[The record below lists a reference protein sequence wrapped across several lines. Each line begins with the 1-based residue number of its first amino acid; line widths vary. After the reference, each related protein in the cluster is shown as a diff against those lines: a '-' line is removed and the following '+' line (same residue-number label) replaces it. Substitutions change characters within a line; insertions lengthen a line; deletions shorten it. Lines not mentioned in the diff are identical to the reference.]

1 MKKTIGRAGLAVFF
15 LAYAALFLQNSRAV
29 LGVGWAG
36 GKDSAVFYYIGRAIT
51 KGLVPYRDVFDHK
64 GPLLYL
70 IDALGDILPS
80 EYGMWFVQVLFM
92 TALLMVL
99 YQTCRLFGVPWIG
112 CLAVLLLLWSV
123 FTTFYDGGNL
133 TEEYAMVFMAVAQY
147 FFLEYL
153 VKKETSWQRVGVVGI
168 CLACIL
174 MLRPNMLG
182 VWIGYTLIILILLL
196 KNKEYAS
203 IGKYVLWMLGGL
215 AVGMLPI
222 LIWFAAAGS
231 LGDFADCLWK
241 FNFTYAGRNEA
252 SDIVGAFRFY
262 FLDTRRYFQ
271 LAEGAMALIAIYY
284 IIKKDRY
291 AWACGGILCAFA
303 ATAYLICSP
312 GNEYRHYG
320 MAVIPIFAVMVCI
333 DIAFVFRFLKKR
345 KYIVGALCCIA
356 ALWLSH
362 QHIREDLQLLRQH
375 LGNGFQGLEV
385 QDGEIIELIQEKTDK
400 NDVIQVLGNRCDI
413 YLNSDRMAA
422 SKYIYQEPIALLRPE
437 IMDELAEDVA
447 EAEPKLIVE
456 YCPQMER
463 VWDGEGNMGEVLKE
477 RYHIIYEDDRF
488 KVYEIKQEKS

>member
-1 MKKTIGRAGLAVFF
+1 M
-15 LAYAALFLQNSRAV
+15 
-29 LGVGWAG
+29 
-36 GKDSAVFYYIGRAIT
+36 
-51 KGLVPYRDVFDHK
+51 
-64 GPLLYL
+64 
-70 IDALGDILPS
+70 
-80 EYGMWFVQVLFM
+80 
-92 TALLMVL
+92 
-99 YQTCRLFGVPWIG
+99 
-112 CLAVLLLLWSV
+112 
-123 FTTFYDGGNL
+123 
-133 TEEYAMVFMAVAQY
+133 
-147 FFLEYL
+147 
-153 VKKETSWQRVGVVGI
+153 
-168 CLACIL
+168 
-174 MLRPNMLG
+174 
-182 VWIGYTLIILILLL
+182 
-196 KNKEYAS
+196 
-203 IGKYVLWMLGGL
+203 
-215 AVGMLPI
+215 
-222 LIWFAAAGS
+222 
-231 LGDFADCLWK
+231 
-241 FNFTYAGRNEA
+241 
-252 SDIVGAFRFY
+252 
-262 FLDTRRYFQ
+262 
-271 LAEGAMALIAIYY
+271 
-284 IIKKDRY
+284 
-291 AWACGGILCAFA
+291 CAFA

-385 QDGEIIELIQEKTDK
+385 QDGEIIELIQEKTNK